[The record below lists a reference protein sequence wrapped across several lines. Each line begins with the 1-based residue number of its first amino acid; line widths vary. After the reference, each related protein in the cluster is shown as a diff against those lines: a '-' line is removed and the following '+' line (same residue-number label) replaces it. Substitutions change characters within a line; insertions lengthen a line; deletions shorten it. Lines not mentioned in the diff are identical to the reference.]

1 MEEKLESRYNVA
13 HSQTGR
19 KRMFSSVSSDLT
31 ESELVAQVWRLRC
44 HTGSA
49 CRWVSGGTWKGWN
62 DEAQMQ
68 TGLRQNTDACPNT
81 DRDKQWRNTEDG
93 VSTPHHRD
101 CFQGSINPPRAG
113 HNNLHL
119 HYVLCKC
126 CCRGDQILEA
136 LQLLTSSLLMCTN
149 SDPAAKVIRLQGHLL
164 RGGSSARVLL
174 WDLEQI
180 CSLLLTYFWHF
191 QDVLSRNETRP
202 SCDQGKLIS

>member
-1 MEEKLESRYNVA
+1 MEATVSHRVGMSMSKRRHMERLEWWGADADRA
-13 HSQTGR
+13 QT
-19 KRMFSSVSSDLT
+19 KH
-31 ESELVAQVWRLRC
+31 RC
-44 HTGSA
+44 MSKHRQRQAVKKHRRRRQHT
-49 CRWVSGGTWKGWN
+49 
-62 DEAQMQ
+62 
-68 TGLRQNTDACPNT
+68 
-81 DRDKQWRNTEDG
+81 
-93 VSTPHHRD
+93 TPHHRD

-191 QDVLSRNETRP
+191 QDVLFRNETRP